1 MFAFLTFANR
11 ERDVVGPNE
20 LLGLLNGRFR
30 HLPQVIIEG
39 DGDAPP
45 GTPVE
50 DFALADGL
58 PRHLFQ
64 AKSLGA
70 QLDVVVV
77 PLAFFAMFIF
87 DRDKRVTIGF
97 YKIGEASNLQ
107 TLRPHPNAA
116 VDGTTVFI
124 RFLPRLVGAG
134 LVLVRPFQ
142 HRRINFNLTLHV
154 HVPKAARTIDEMIQV
169 RNRKIVV
176 HGNYEG

>member
-1 MFAFLTFANR
+1 MFAFLTFGDGW
-11 ERDVVGPNE
+11 RDAGGGDE
-20 LLGLLNGRFR
+20 LLRLGNGRFR

-64 AKSLGA
+64 AESLGT

-77 PLAFFAMFIF
+77 PLALFAMFIF
-87 DRDKRVTIGF
+87 DGDKRVTIGF

-107 TLRPHPNAA
+107 T
-116 VDGTTVFI
+116 I
-124 RFLPRLVGAG
+124 
-134 LVLVRPFQ
+134 
-142 HRRINFNLTLHV
+142 
-154 HVPKAARTIDEMIQV
+154 
-169 RNRKIVV
+169 
-176 HGNYEG
+176 